1 MVSVLKRMILKYR
14 QMNGVA
20 KVRPKGTDDIGH
32 PLLKKGNCLALPL
45 KKGMYCIIVLL
56 SVSAQRSIAQ
66 TTPAAAAA
74 VPFTITELWQ
84 KVTAKSKAVNIKQLE
99 LLESKEE
106 VKNAKV
112 SRLPDVNLDGE
123 FAKLSNLPQF
133 ENGIFHGAAKY
144 PISHTSYNLAA
155 SVYFNLYQGGQANRR
170 IGAQKINVKISEQQR
185 DLSASETRLLASA
198 YYLDVLRS
206 RAFQDL
212 LSQDIDEQ
220 NKVLVQIKAI
230 YKNGIVLKSDVLR
243 AELKLS
249 KQQLQVD
256 EIKNDIA
263 IASQKIN
270 LLIGQDEN
278 TLIEP
283 AEPFL
288 PDTMKLPAYETLV
301 AQAATGAPE
310 INISKQERNLSNL
323 QVKDVKSNLLPH
335 VGLFANY
342 AYNYPQ
348 GRFYPYVL
356 SLYGLGMVGIKASL
370 PLSALFKNKHQ
381 LNIATLGVQK
391 SGLAHLDVEDR
402 IKNQL
407 KEAYLRFQEDLE
419 RIRVSKNNIVQA
431 TENLRIVKN
440 SYINQTSLITD
451 YLDADVQLLQS
462 KFDLSA
468 ARIAAQLQYYQLQ
481 KIIGTL

>member
-1 MVSVLKRMILKYR
+1 MNEFANTRQKGAGDADQWLLLTLYRLYSPFTIGMIIML
-14 QMNGVA
+14 A
-20 KVRPKGTDDIGH
+20 
-32 PLLKKGNCLALPL
+32 CLAQ
-45 KKGMYCIIVLL
+45 
-56 SVSAQRSIAQ
+56 SSDAQ
-66 TTPAAAAA
+66 TLQATAP

-84 KVTAKSKAVNIKQLE
+84 KVAANSKAVNIKQIE
-99 LLESKEE
+99 LLQSKEE
-106 VKNAKV
+106 VKNATV

-123 FAKLSNLPQF
+123 YAKLSNLPQF
-133 ENGIFHGAAKY
+133 ENGILHGSTKY
-144 PISHTSYNLAA
+144 PISHTSYNLGAA
-155 SVYFNLYQGGQANRR
+155 VYFNLYQGGQAGRR
-170 IGAQKINVKISEQQR
+170 IDAQKINVKIREQQR
-185 DLSASETRLLASA
+185 DLSASEVKLLASA

-206 RAFQDL
+206 KAFLDL
-212 LSQDIDEQ
+212 LVQDIDEQ

-249 KQQLQVD
+249 KQKLQVD

-270 LLIGQDEN
+270 LLVGQDEN
-278 TLIEP
+278 MLIEP

-288 PDTMKLPAYETLV
+288 PDTMKLAAYEVLA
-301 AQAATGAPE
+301 AQASTGAPE

-323 QVKDVKSNLLPH
+323 QVRDVKSNVLPQI
-335 VGLFANY
+335 GLFANY
-342 AYNYPQ
+342 AYSYPQ

-381 LNIATLGVQK
+381 VNIANLAVQK
-391 SGLAHLDVEDR
+391 TGLEHSDIEDH

-468 ARIAAQLQYYQLQ
+468 ARIAAQLQYFQLQ
-481 KIIGTL
+481 KIIGNL